1 MSDNFQLNSLEIV
14 EGKPLK
20 VNVSVPN
27 TRLFVGNIPK
37 SKTREDIANEFDKLA
52 GKCFG
57 PLSNKNWRA
66 SGKSLSFS
74 LVSVE
79 FDGLPLSSESSFGLY
94 FFKCP
99 ELLTV

>member
-1 MSDNFQLNSLEIV
+1 MICFIVIKMTDNFQLNSLEIV

-37 SKTREDIANEFDKLA
+37 SKTREDISNEFDKLA
-52 GKCFG
+52 GKSK
-57 PLSNKNWRA
+57 LKNLY
-66 SGKSLSFS
+66 GKSVYFS

-79 FDGLPLSSESSFGLY
+79 FEGLPLSS
-94 FFKCP
+94 
-99 ELLTV
+99 

>member
-1 MSDNFQLNSLEIV
+1 M

-52 GKCFG
+52 GKSKTEESLWKICLLQFG
-57 PLSNKNWRA
+57 LRRFWRA
-66 SGKSLSFS
+66 SFKLSK
-74 LVSVE
+74 VV
-79 FDGLPLSSESSFGLY
+79 
-94 FFKCP
+94 
-99 ELLTV
+99 

>member
-1 MSDNFQLNSLEIV
+1 MPDNFQLNSLEIV

-52 GKCFG
+52 GK
-57 PLSNKNWRA
+57 S
-66 SGKSLSFS
+66 
-74 LVSVE
+74 
-79 FDGLPLSSESSFGLY
+79 
-94 FFKCP
+94 
-99 ELLTV
+99 